1 MKIYKTLEQGTQ
13 EWFDVKLGKFSASD
27 ASKIGNNGK
36 GLETLVWE
44 KAEELITGRIKEVY
58 QNERMKWGVKYEPK
72 ARIAYE
78 FETGN
83 VVNEVGFIEKDQ
95 YSGCSPDGLIGDDGG
110 VEFKCPSVKVFY
122 EYMQTMKINP
132 VYEWQIQMNLLV
144 SERKWWDYG
153 VYHPNFKQQ
162 LIIQRVE
169 RDEEKIEKL
178 RVGLERGTE
187 LLKEI
192 LEKTNVK

>member
-1 MKIYKTLEQGTQ
+1 MKIYNTLEQGTQ
-13 EWFDVKLGKFSASD
+13 EWFDVKVGKFSASD

-44 KAEELITGRIKEVY
+44 KAEELVTGKIKEIY
-58 QNERMKWGVKYEPK
+58 QNDRMKWGIKYEPK

-83 VVNEVGFIEKDQ
+83 VVKEVGFIERDK
-95 YSGCSPDGLIGDDGG
+95 YSGCSPDGLVGDDGG
-110 VEFKCPSVKVFY
+110 VEFKCPSLKVFY
-122 EYMQTMKINP
+122 EFMQTRKINP
-132 VYEWQIQMNLLV
+132 AYMWQMQMNLLI
-144 SERKWWDYG
+144 SEREWWDYG
-153 VYHPNFKQQ
+153 VYHPHFKKK

-178 RVGLERGTE
+178 RVGLEKGIS
-187 LLKEI
+187 LLEEI